1 MQLGSV
7 KFLRVIIFSG
17 WNCHF
22 LVRGRRHLLKKK
34 TLDTNKFPNHEELYS
49 VIWCNFAERSYVS
62 LCVVYFFFSSF
73 FSRSC
78 VIVGSTMGLVVF

>member
-22 LVRGRRHLLKKK
+22 LVRGRRHLLKKHLILTCFRTMK
-34 TLDTNKFPNHEELYS
+34 NYLQSSGVILLKDQEYENLDH
-49 VIWCNFAERSYVS
+49 VD
-62 LCVVYFFFSSF
+62 
-73 FSRSC
+73 
-78 VIVGSTMGLVVF
+78 G

>member
-22 LVRGRRHLLKKK
+22 LVRGRRHLLKK
-34 TLDTNKFPNHEELYS
+34 TLDTNKFPNHEELSYQS
-49 VIWCNFAERSYVS
+49 SGVILLKDQEYENLDHVD
-62 LCVVYFFFSSF
+62 
-73 FSRSC
+73 
-78 VIVGSTMGLVVF
+78 G